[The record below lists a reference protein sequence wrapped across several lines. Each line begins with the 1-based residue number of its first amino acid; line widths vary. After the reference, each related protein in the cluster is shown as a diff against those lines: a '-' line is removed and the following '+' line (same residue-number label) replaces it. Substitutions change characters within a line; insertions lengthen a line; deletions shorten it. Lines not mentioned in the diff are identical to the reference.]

1 MFLVIALIV
10 LIVSCIFYILF
21 LRLWNFFTVIILN
34 YFSGSFLISS
44 LFIWSCEFL
53 PCFFICPIFL
63 CLPFFFLTYCIWSL
77 LFPDLRD
84 ISLLPLVFALGGKGC
99 FSGLCWFL
107 VRGDMTLHCS
117 GGGEFCFLFFF
128 FLFQKDMAVWGGI
141 FWSVYQNPVCWWL
154 LLCFCLASWLGKLS
168 CSVYAI
174 GSSVIQGSVYN
185 SRPSWIFSVINFCG
199 GEGVIRSSL
208 AVLDLRLNAPTSV
221 VQSQGQSPIL
231 KFSISSFHF

>member
-1 MFLVIALIV
+1 MSLVIALIV

-63 CLPFFFLTYCIWSL
+63 CLFLFFLTYCIWSL
-77 LFPDLRD
+77 FFPDLRD

-128 FLFQKDMAVWGGI
+128 FFSRRTWLCEVVYFGVSIRILSADDCYCAFFLPVDWVSCPAVYMPSAARW
-141 FWSVYQNPVCWWL
+141 YKA
-154 LLCFCLASWLGKLS
+154 LCTILGLH
-168 CSVYAI
+168 
-174 GSSVIQGSVYN
+174 G
-185 SRPSWIFSVINFCG
+185 FS
-199 GEGVIRSSL
+199 
-208 AVLDLRLNAPTSV
+208 
-221 VQSQGQSPIL
+221 Q
-231 KFSISSFHF
+231 

>member
-1 MFLVIALIV
+1 MSLVIALIV
-10 LIVSCIFYILF
+10 LIDSCIFYILF

-77 LFPDLRD
+77 FFPDLRD

-128 FLFQKDMAVWGGI
+128 SFPEGHGCVRWYILECL
-141 FWSVYQNPVCWWL
+141 SESCL
-154 LLCFCLASWLGKLS
+154 LMIVIVFLS
-168 CSVYAI
+168 CQLI
-174 GSSVIQGSVYN
+174 G
-185 SRPSWIFSVINFCG
+185 
-199 GEGVIRSSL
+199 
-208 AVLDLRLNAPTSV
+208 
-221 VQSQGQSPIL
+221 
-231 KFSISSFHF
+231 